1 MLYRVVSLI
10 CVWMAAAM
18 LVFCPSLFAQEQS
31 QDRER
36 IYELGTVQVLEEG
49 TEKKVIFQPRSDTFL
64 VDEYVQPV
72 IAQNI
77 VDVIKDTPIIDFRGA
92 SDLVPDDDTIFM
104 RGFSSKRFV
113 TSIDGLTVRKSGGRR
128 SSHIVD
134 YSLIP
139 AWMIEE
145 IEVLPG
151 PHSALYPAK
160 SIGGVLNLKT
170 RTPRR
175 YETSKPE
182 GKAQASYRTYNTQN
196 HNLNIHGGHKGL
208 IYDLG
213 GQHYSTDG
221 FLRNNEADINT
232 VHGRGGYVFD
242 QGGYLTL
249 SGTYTDADRQVPTIN
264 DPKDPQSGY
273 DSDYP
278 IIDSDVSGYYESQDP
293 TWDKIAY
300 SLTMNSKYP
309 TAFGDVSLDA
319 SYSYEDRDLE
329 SFRLDGSD
337 QSWETQWWQWSAK
350 LMDEIHFNDAHTSI
364 LGLEFAQLF
373 DGYGRV
379 VGGHDGYYDD
389 EERFRNWGLFAEHA
403 WRITPRLELTAGLR
417 YEYLKAYVDN
427 YDRDGKAYITGRD
440 DWIERTW
447 DQLIPKS
454 FLTYELDDL
463 ASWLRDTSVSVGVSR
478 IWRAPAYH
486 GDVNP
491 QGRPAGAWLDPEK
504 GMGYDLVLQRRLW
517 GDMQVKAA
525 FSYYEIDDFIATNS
539 KFSKF
544 DPRFNDNV
552 PAGQEYKDYKLN
564 LDEVQRKGL
573 ELGIRGHLFE
583 PLFIYLGY
591 AYLDFENKG
600 DEPAGEIEVSNRAK
614 HRVNAGLEYD
624 LFDTTKVL
632 LDYKYQDEQVASIYN
647 YLGDEKWSYAEVPID
662 DYHVFDL
669 AVQQILF
676 SSWKGLKKGTLT
688 GYVNNLLDEEYENV
702 DGFPATDRTF
712 GVALSVSF

>member
-1 MLYRVVSLI
+1 MSERAILKMCAWMVVILHLLCSSLH
-10 CVWMAAAM
+10 
-18 LVFCPSLFAQEQS
+18 AQEQDG
-31 QDRER
+31 DRV
-36 IYELGTVQVLEEG
+36 YELGTVQVLEEG
-49 TEKKVIFQPRSDTFL
+49 TEKKVIFQPKSDIFL

-72 IAQNI
+72 IPQNI

-145 IEVLPG
+145 IEILPG
-151 PHSALYPAK
+151 PHSALYPSKA
-160 SIGGVLNLKT
+160 IGGVLNLKT

-175 YETSKPE
+175 STTSKPE

-196 HNLNIHGGHKGL
+196 HHLNIHGGYEGL

-232 VHGRGGYVFD
+232 VHGRGGVVFD

-249 SGTYTDADRQVPTIN
+249 SGTYTDADRRVPVIN
-264 DPKDPQSGY
+264 DPSDPVSGY

-300 SLTMNSKYP
+300 SLTLNSKYP

-319 SYSYEDRDLE
+319 SYSYEDRDLA
-329 SFRLDGSD
+329 SSRLDGSD
-337 QSWETQWWQWSAK
+337 QSWETRWRQWSAK
-350 LMDEIHFNDAHTSI
+350 LMDEISFNDSHTSI

-373 DGYGRV
+373 DGYGRTYWT
-379 VGGHDGYYDD
+379 HDGVYDD
-389 EERFRNWGLFAEHA
+389 HERFRNWGVFAEHS
-403 WRITPRLELTAGLR
+403 WKIMPRLELTAGLR
-417 YEYLKAYVDN
+417 YENLKAFVDN
-427 YDRDGKAYITGRD
+427 YDRDGKVYITGRD
-440 DWIERTW
+440 EWVERDWDEI
-447 DQLIPKS
+447 LPKS
-454 FLTYELDDL
+454 FLTYELDEL
-463 ASWLRDTSVSVGVSR
+463 AEWLRDTSVSVGVSR

-491 QGRPAGAWLDPEK
+491 QGRPAGAWLDPEH

-517 GDMQVKAA
+517 GDIQVKAA
-525 FSYYEIDDFIATNS
+525 FSYYEIEDFIATNS
-539 KFSKF
+539 KFSNF

-600 DEPAGEIEVSNRAK
+600 DEPAGEIEISNRAK

-632 LDYKYQDEQVASIYN
+632 LDYKYQDEQIASIYN
-647 YLGDEKWSYAEVPID
+647 YLGDEQWSYAEVPID

-669 AVQQILF
+669 AVQQVLF
-676 SSWKGLKKGTLT
+676 TSWKGFKSGKLTL
-688 GYVNNLLDEEYENV
+688 YMNNVFDEEYENV
-702 DGFPATDRTF
+702 DGYPATDRTF
-712 GVALSVSF
+712 GAALSVSF